1 MNEENTVVSGEKPRK
16 KKRSLWW
23 LWFLLIL
30 AAFAGGIML
39 GLKINTLPLPTEFR
53 ARVYPILESYIPGST
68 TPRTPDDIAVTP
80 EPTAEPE
87 PVETPEPVAEPEPAA
102 TPEPTEEPAEAPE
115 PTVMPEPVAAAAPEL
130 AETPAPAAE
139 ETPVPTEAPAPVETL
154 APVAAMTDAPVVK
167 SSDEPEKK
175 FIGVGAALEIALN
188 HAGVAETDAEIGG
201 VYRTKNEEGEPV
213 YEVSFKSGDNG
224 YAYVIGALDGEIE
237 GWKVSGFTFS
247 DTATFAADFAGND
260 KAETAFIEET
270 AAPAE
275 TAEPVPAAAERISED
290 EAKAIA
296 YKHAAVKAG
305 EVVRTEVELREDAD
319 AVFYIVEFKTA
330 SRRFSYEIDALTG
343 EVLVNEVI
351 K

>member
-80 EPTAEPE
+80 EPTAELEPTAEPE
-87 PVETPEPVAEPEPAA
+87 PIATPEPTVEPEPAA
-102 TPEPTEEPAEAPE
+102 VPEPAAAAEPELTPEP
-115 PTVMPEPVAAAAPEL
+115 
-130 AETPAPAAE
+130 AETPAPL
-139 ETPVPTEAPAPVETL
+139 ETL
-154 APVAAMTDAPVVK
+154 APVAAMTDAPVIK
-167 SSDEPEKK
+167 SSDETEKK

-188 HAGVAETDAEIGG
+188 HAGVAETDADIGG
-201 VYRTKNEEGEPV
+201 VYRTKNDEGEPV

-224 YAYVIGALDGEIE
+224 YEYVIGALDGEIA

-247 DTATFAADFAGND
+247 DTATYAANFTGND
-260 KAETAFIEET
+260 KTETAFVEEPAVIIE
-270 AAPAE
+270 A
-275 TAEPVPAAAERISED
+275 AEPAPAAAERISED

-296 YKHAAVKAG
+296 FKHAAVKAG
-305 EVVRTEVELREDAD
+305 EVIRTEVELREDAD
-319 AVFYIVEFKTA
+319 TAVYVVAFKTA
-330 SRRFSYEIDALTG
+330 SRRFSYEINALTG
-343 EVLVNEVI
+343 EVLANEVV

>member
-87 PVETPEPVAEPEPAA
+87 PLETPEPTAEPAPAATPEPSAEPEPAA
-102 TPEPTEEPAEAPE
+102 AAESQPTPEP
-115 PTVMPEPVAAAAPEL
+115 
-130 AETPAPAAE
+130 AETPAPT
-139 ETPVPTEAPAPVETL
+139 ETPAPIETI

-201 VYRTKNEEGEPV
+201 VYRTKNDEGEPV
-213 YEVSFKSGDNG
+213 YEVSFKSGDNA
-224 YAYVIGALDGEIE
+224 YEYVICALDGEIA

-247 DTATFAADFAGND
+247 DTATYAADFTGND
-260 KAETAFIEET
+260 KTETAFVEEPAVIIE
-270 AAPAE
+270 A
-275 TAEPVPAAAERISED
+275 AEPAPAAAERISED

-296 YKHAAVKAG
+296 FKHAAVKAG
-305 EVVRTEVELREDAD
+305 EVVRSEVELREDAD
-319 AVFYIVEFKTA
+319 TAVYVVAFKTA
-330 SRRFSYEIDALTG
+330 SRRFSYEINAMTG
-343 EVLVNEVI
+343 EVLANEVI

>member
-87 PVETPEPVAEPEPAA
+87 PLETPEPTAEPEPAA
-102 TPEPTEEPAEAPE
+102 TPEPSAEPE
-115 PTVMPEPVAAAAPEL
+115 PAAAAESQPTPE
-130 AETPAPAAE
+130 PA
-139 ETPVPTEAPAPVETL
+139 ETPVPTETPAPIETI

-201 VYRTKNEEGEPV
+201 VYRTKNDEGESV
-213 YEVSFKSGDNG
+213 YEVSFKSGDNA
-224 YAYVIGALDGEIE
+224 YEYVIGALDGEIA

-247 DTATFAADFAGND
+247 DTATYAADFTGND
-260 KAETAFIEET
+260 KTETAFVEEPAVIIE
-270 AAPAE
+270 A
-275 TAEPVPAAAERISED
+275 AEPAPAAAERISED

-296 YKHAAVKAG
+296 FKHAAVKAG
-305 EVVRTEVELREDAD
+305 EVVRSEVELREDAD
-319 AVFYIVEFKTA
+319 TAVYVVAFKTA
-330 SRRFSYEIDALTG
+330 SRRFSYEINAMTG
-343 EVLVNEVI
+343 EVLANEVI

>member
-87 PVETPEPVAEPEPAA
+87 PIVTPEPTAEPEPIAAPEPTVEPEPAA
-102 TPEPTEEPAEAPE
+102 AAEPELTPEPAEAP
-115 PTVMPEPVAAAAPEL
+115 AP
-130 AETPAPAAE
+130 AET
-139 ETPVPTEAPAPVETL
+139 PAPVETL
-154 APVAAMTDAPVVK
+154 APVAAMSDAPAVK

-188 HAGVAETDAEIGG
+188 HAGIAETDAEIGG
-201 VYRTKNEEGEPV
+201 VYRTKNDEGEPV
-213 YEVSFKSGDNG
+213 YEVSFKSGDLG
-224 YAYVIGALDGEIE
+224 YEYVIGALDGEIA

-247 DTATFAADFAGND
+247 DTATYAADFTGND
-260 KAETAFIEET
+260 KTETVFVEEPAVIIE
-270 AAPAE
+270 A
-275 TAEPVPAAAERISED
+275 AEPVPAAAERISED

-305 EVVRTEVELREDAD
+305 AVIRTDVELREDAGP
-319 AVFYIVEFKTA
+319 AVYVVVFKTA
-330 SRRFSYEIDALTG
+330 SRRFNYEIDALTG
-343 EVLVNEVI
+343 EVLASEVI

>member
-87 PVETPEPVAEPEPAA
+87 PLETPEPTAEPAPAA
-102 TPEPTEEPAEAPE
+102 TPEPSAE
-115 PTVMPEPVAAAAPEL
+115 PEPVAAAEPEL
-130 AETPAPAAE
+130 TPEPAEAPAPT
-139 ETPVPTEAPAPVETL
+139 ETPAPVETL

-175 FIGVGAALEIALN
+175 FIGVGTALEIALN

-201 VYRTKNEEGEPV
+201 VYRTKNDEGEPV
-213 YEVSFKSGDNG
+213 YEVSFKSGDNA
-224 YAYVIGALDGEIE
+224 YEYVIGALDGEIA

-247 DTATFAADFAGND
+247 DTATYAADFTGND
-260 KAETAFIEET
+260 KTETAFV
-270 AAPAE
+270 
-275 TAEPVPAAAERISED
+275 AEPAPAAAERISED

-296 YKHAAVKAG
+296 FKHAAVKAG
-305 EVVRTEVELREDAD
+305 EVVRSEVELREDAD
-319 AVFYIVEFKTA
+319 TAVYVVAFKTA
-330 SRRFSYEIDALTG
+330 SRRFSYEINAMTG
-343 EVLVNEVI
+343 EVLANEVI

>member
-1 MNEENTVVSGEKPRK
+1 M
-16 KKRSLWW
+16 
-23 LWFLLIL
+23 
-30 AAFAGGIML
+30 
-39 GLKINTLPLPTEFR
+39 
-53 ARVYPILESYIPGST
+53 
-68 TPRTPDDIAVTP
+68 
-80 EPTAEPE
+80 
-87 PVETPEPVAEPEPAA
+87 
-102 TPEPTEEPAEAPE
+102 
-115 PTVMPEPVAAAAPEL
+115 
-130 AETPAPAAE
+130 
-139 ETPVPTEAPAPVETL
+139 TEAPVIRSTE
-154 APVAAMTDAPVVK
+154 
-167 SSDEPEKK
+167 EPEKK
-175 FIGVGAALEIALN
+175 FIGVGAALEIALR
-188 HAGVAETDAEIGG
+188 HAGIEEADAEIGG
-201 VYRTKNEEGEPV
+201 VYRTKDEDGESV

-305 EVVRTEVELREDAD
+305 EVVRTEAELREDAD

-343 EVLVNEVI
+343 EVLANEVI